1 MTLKEL
7 RSVCRHAPIELYDS
21 KHGRLVAATCK
32 SLDKYDSVE
41 VCSAYPKI
49 KIGKFDD
56 CALSYLYVFGS
67 YTDICEVKKNG
78 RNT

>member
-7 RSVCRHAPIELYDS
+7 REVCRHAPVELYDS
-21 KHGRLVAATCK
+21 KNGRLVAATVK

-49 KIGKFDD
+49 KLSRFDD
-56 CALSYLYVFGS
+56 SAHSFLYVFGS
-67 YTDICEVKKNG
+67 YTDICDVKRGNKK
-78 RNT
+78 